1 MKNNN
6 CEWQWR
12 PSSGSDISTNSYA
25 KRTIETMVSRYNT
38 ADPFAI
44 ADKLNVDWYFMPLGK
59 HPLGDTS
66 YDEREPII
74 ILNESIKDSPQRYFT
89 LAHEIGHVV
98 MHADLNGYHSGYASY
113 GVCEYQANQFATGL
127 MGLLYVEENGYGPDS
142 YYDLVHHYGSP
153 VNELD

>member
-1 MKNNN
+1 M
-6 CEWQWR
+6 
-12 PSSGSDISTNSYA
+12 TNYA
-25 KRTIETMVSRYNT
+25 KSAIKGIVARYGT
-38 ADPFAI
+38 ADPFII
-44 ADKLNVDWYFMPLGK
+44 AEKLNVDYYFMPLGN

-66 YDEREPII
+66 YDNHEPII
-74 ILNESIKDSPQRYFT
+74 ILNESIHDSPQRYFT